1 MSSMPAAAAAP
12 PDATVIVD
20 FDVAVD
26 PPLVKKFD
34 FMNSGIVPMW
44 RYRRD
49 LELIEDLR
57 VQTLRIDLFWGEPQI
72 NGWIN
77 EMVSGTPDELQFDF
91 TEFDELSQLLKQ
103 RGVAGYWSY
112 CYNPAATA
120 IRQRPRHPS
129 LRSKRLARDHV
140 SVRPPFSR
148 GGLASDLPCHLER
161 ARPRYFL

>member
-1 MSSMPAAAAAP
+1 MRKLKPLLLVLTCLLLLASYSEEYVLMSSMPAAAAAP

-57 VQTLRIDLFWGEPQI
+57 SRRCASTCFGASRR
-72 NGWIN
+72 
-77 EMVSGTPDELQFDF
+77 ST
-91 TEFDELSQLLKQ
+91 
-103 RGVAGYWSY
+103 AGSMKW
-112 CYNPAATA
+112 
-120 IRQRPRHPS
+120 
-129 LRSKRLARDHV
+129 
-140 SVRPPFSR
+140 
-148 GGLASDLPCHLER
+148 
-161 ARPRYFL
+161 

>member
-1 MSSMPAAAAAP
+1 MRKLKPLLLVLTCLLLLASYSEEYVLMSSMPAAAAAP

-72 NGWIN
+72 NGL
-77 EMVSGTPDELQFDF
+77 DQ
-91 TEFDELSQLLKQ
+91 
-103 RGVAGYWSY
+103 
-112 CYNPAATA
+112 
-120 IRQRPRHPS
+120 
-129 LRSKRLARDHV
+129 
-140 SVRPPFSR
+140 
-148 GGLASDLPCHLER
+148 
-161 ARPRYFL
+161 